1 MNQKGVVGIILLILV
16 LVLGVGVGTYYYLG
30 RADNKT
36 QPNRH
41 INIPVTSS
49 TQPTSTPILNSVI
62 TPSSRPI
69 VEIQPTIDNFF
80 LEDTGDLLDNLEINF
95 ETVGKT
101 FFSSHEDNYDFIH
114 VFTANYP
121 YIKTN
126 NIYIPVRNNPS
137 KGLGEIDDSN
147 LDPTMYGAQK
157 AGRLMGLTYIGINL
171 ESDFTQDPEEVY
183 RVLLEEIGHNWGVYL
198 GNELGGPSQS
208 GDLILRE
215 QGPHWYKGLQSLR
228 DYEGIREARPWVD
241 NGDGTF
247 SVSCLQAERK
257 YSYSPI
263 TLYLMGLA
271 DSEEIKQKFLL
282 IKSPELES
290 NSSLNSLCTP
300 LSNKI
305 TIKGTAVEVTI
316 EDIIKAAGKRRTI
329 TTANSQKDFSMA
341 FIIIYPKGTTFSDRA
356 KKNLDFFSKDFPVK
370 WAKATSCRST
380 LNSVKIPTDLCKQ
393 TVFPKN

>member
-1 MNQKGVVGIILLILV
+1 MSQKGVVGIILLILV
-16 LVLGVGVGTYYYLG
+16 LVLGVGVGTYYYFG
-30 RADNKT
+30 RADNKAPST
-36 QPNRH
+36 QQ
-41 INIPVTSS
+41 INIPVTS
-49 TQPTSTPILNSVI
+49 TPIINSTT

-69 VEIQPTIDNFF
+69 AEIQPTIDNFF
-80 LEDTGDLLDNLEINF
+80 LEDTGSLITDLEIKFDN
-95 ETVGKT
+95 VGRN
-101 FFSSHEDNYDFIH
+101 FFSSHKDKYDFIH

-121 YIKTN
+121 SIKTN
-126 NIYIPVRNNPS
+126 NIYMPVRNNPS

-147 LDPTMYGAQK
+147 LDPTLYGAQK

-171 ESDFTQDPEEVY
+171 ESDFTQDPEDVY

-198 GNELGGPSQS
+198 GKELGGSPSQS

-247 SVSCLQAERK
+247 SVSCRQTEKK
-257 YSYSPI
+257 YSYSPF

-271 DSEEIKQKFLL
+271 DPEEIKQEFLL

-290 NSSLNSLCTP
+290 SSSLNSLCSP

-305 TIKGTAVEVTI
+305 TIKGIAVGVTI
-316 EDIIKAAGKRRTI
+316 EDIIKAVGKRRTI

-341 FIIIYPKGTTFSDRA
+341 FITIYPKGTTFSDRA
-356 KKNLDFFSKDFPVK
+356 KKNLEFFSKDFPAK